1 MVENNYEINFAETT
15 DEIFRG
21 KLENV
26 TRIDQ
31 TSLFLEG
38 QNREVKMSVSKS
50 VSNGKLS
57 QTFFFTTVVIDH
69 NFIPASQLSQTPFS
83 FDTPLS
89 VNPSFEISYTI
100 KTFRYIK
107 KKEKVAIPRIY
118 SQNQNHLNK
127 KVFCH

>member
-69 NFIPASQLSQTPFS
+69 NFIPASQLSQTPSPSIRLYLLIPRSKFLTQS
-83 FDTPLS
+83 KLFDT
-89 VNPSFEISYTI
+89 
-100 KTFRYIK
+100 
-107 KKEKVAIPRIY
+107 
-118 SQNQNHLNK
+118 
-127 KVFCH
+127 